1 MDGLSEFYPDR
12 MAERILDMGDIL
24 EIVSKVED
32 VIDEDEAKEQ
42 AKKMKKVLMI

>member
-32 VIDEDEAKEQ
+32 VIDEDEAFLKYFL
-42 AKKMKKVLMI
+42 KVQVF